1 MDPVGN
7 TIGLLRF
14 VLNSFSQIQLAREFE
29 SEFER
34 YQLKLDLIQLR
45 LSRWGEVNNNK
56 NIARKR
62 IPVPSGRS
70 GNPGNPTGNPTTQ
83 DLATPINGAEGLENP
98 TGDPTTGILLEIQD
112 TVAKAQR
119 DARKIKNGTS
129 SDQLLDADACI
140 PADLRGLHNRFKGLI
155 GRRTSQT
162 VKVVDGLK
170 WAFYKRDHFDRFIS
184 DISSLT
190 DNLEGLLP
198 EGDKQKLWELSSDE
212 CKGINK
218 PNLEELKDIAQDCDP
233 IIENAS
239 GEALSNARGG
249 ANHVTQTHNIGSVL
263 GVNNGNFNV
272 SGTHH
277 WGRS

>member
-45 LSRWGEVNNNK
+45 LSRWGEIVKLNNNN
-56 NIARKR
+56 NIASKD
-62 IPVPSGRS
+62 V
-70 GNPGNPTGNPTTQ
+70 
-83 DLATPINGAEGLENP
+83 ATPVNRGEGLENP
-98 TGDPTTGILLEIQD
+98 AGDPTTGILLEIRD

-129 SDQLLDADACI
+129 SDQLLDADECL
-140 PADLRGLHNRFKGLI
+140 PADLRGLHTRFKGLLSK
-155 GRRTSQT
+155 RTSQT
-162 VKVVDGLK
+162 IKVVDGLK
-170 WAFYKRDHFDRFIS
+170 WAFYKRDHFDRFIA

-198 EGDKQKLWELSSDE
+198 EADRQKLWELSSDE

-239 GEALSNARGG
+239 GEALRNARGG
-249 ANHVTQTHNIGSVL
+249 ANNVTQTHNIGNVL
-263 GVNNGNFNV
+263 GFNNGNFNV
-272 SGTHH
+272 NGTHH
-277 WGRS
+277 WGRN

>member
-29 SEFER
+29 SEFGR

-45 LSRWGEVNNNK
+45 LSRWGEIVKFNNN
-56 NIARKR
+56 NSIARER
-62 IPVPSGRS
+62 IPAPSGGS
-70 GNPGNPTGNPTTQ
+70 GNPGNPTGNPTAL
-83 DLATPINGAEGLENP
+83 DLATPINGTEGLENP
-98 TGDPTTGILLEIQD
+98 TGDPTTGILLEIRD

-119 DARKIKNGTS
+119 DARKIKNGSS

-170 WAFYKRDHFDRFIS
+170 WAFYKRDHFDRFIA

-198 EGDKQKLWELSSDE
+198 EVDKQKLWKLSSDE

-218 PNLEELKDIAQDCDP
+218 PNLEELKDISFSPLAP
-233 IIENAS
+233 MHTRLAAFRYRRLS
-239 GEALSNARGG
+239 GM
-249 ANHVTQTHNIGSVL
+249 
-263 GVNNGNFNV
+263 
-272 SGTHH
+272 
-277 WGRS
+277 RST